1 MFQLNRELVP
11 NVLEVFIPFKNL
23 NELHHWY
30 VPFTYTIISNY
41 PSKLNKLNLRSANTH
56 RGGDF
61 YKDRL
66 NKLIEIIGHQL
77 VTLYFIHVD
86 ELDLASLALISNC
99 NQLETL
105 GLCNCS
111 CATILLLY

>member
-1 MFQLNRELVP
+1 MH
-11 NVLEVFIPFKNL
+11 I
-23 NELHHWY
+23 
-30 VPFTYTIISNY
+30 
-41 PSKLNKLNLRSANTH
+41 NKPGRRFANTH

-61 YKDRL
+61 YKDKL

-86 ELDLASLALISNC
+86 ELDLAALALISNC

-105 GLCNCS
+105 GLCNILPNYIYYLYL
-111 CATILLLY
+111 ATTENILNYILNDFFYR